1 MPLFPASRPDPALV
15 RTLQKIVAGKMSRGG
30 ERRRAHR
37 YSYPA
42 MHQLAP
48 YDQGGLPTAVQF
60 REVRCQDLST
70 SGISFHWPTPPDFD
84 DVVIQLGKPSRHLR
98 HRPHHLGPRDADHPG
113 ELLVGCQFTG
123 RVQIGKNDEKA
134 DA

>member
-1 MPLFPASRPDPALV
+1 
-15 RTLQKIVAGKMSRGG
+15 
-30 ERRRAHR
+30 
-37 YSYPA
+37 

-70 SGISFHWPTPPDFD
+70 SGIAFHWPTPPDFD
-84 DVVIQLGKPSRHLR
+84 DVVIQLGKPSAPIYVTGRITSVR
-98 HRPHHLGPRDADHPG
+98 ADADHPG